1 MQFLLSK
8 FWAKVSSKKLEAA
21 ACNNGSTVFHLGIHI
36 SFALKLGIGI
46 HIFLLWNEY
55 ILFKGSYQIFDAFS
69 R

>member
-1 MQFLLSK
+1 MFLSFFDFLHSMQHVPTLQILQFAYL
-8 FWAKVSSKKLEAA
+8 
-21 ACNNGSTVFHLGIHI
+21 FHLGIHI

-55 ILFKGSYQIFDAFS
+55 ILFKGSFQIFDAFS